1 MRVLVSIALIFTA
14 INPNG
19 TALQG
24 VLVSQTSSS
33 DGGGSVRF
41 LLDDGT
47 GVIELHISRDFLTRP
62 WEVGRSSRFLFF
74 SIFFFVR
81 RIVQLI
87 DLSVVRISLGM
98 YVMVVGCYLVRE
110 GDLPMIKV

>member
-74 SIFFFVR
+74 FFVR
-81 RIVQLI
+81 RRVQLI